1 VDEEPPA
8 PGTIITGPGA
18 ATATESKEPDAEEAP
33 KAAGAEP
40 KERARKDEEK
50 KKGPI
55 PGKVQVTTASQG
67 RRSEVRRRRAGP
79 WRPAEANV
87 ASKAT

>member
-1 VDEEPPA
+1 MDEEPPA

-50 KKGPI
+50 KRTDPGEGP
-55 PGKVQVTTASQG
+55 GHDGV
-67 RRSEVRRRRAGP
+67 AGTP
-79 WRPAEANV
+79 Q
-87 ASKAT
+87 